1 MDMIILPD
9 KNALS
14 VCGAAQKRFRETALI
29 VMESRL
35 ITDLQLLIS
44 QVQIF
49 KARRKCMIKKMS
61 AVFLSA
67 VMLLCGL
74 CFPAAAEQEIVI
86 NGNELESFKG
96 RTKEQ
101 ITSLWQTAEI
111 ADYES
116 IFEEGKQSSYVA
128 PYSGGT
134 VRQDVLDNVWRNL
147 NYYRYLIGSPQITER
162 LVNQPDM
169 QNASV
174 LQAIN
179 LRDRENGVGLTHSLW
194 EYKKPDDMD
203 QGFYDS
209 AVYANH
215 NIISS
220 YTYQSAI
227 RGFFG
232 ESHFTYTAGHRT
244 SLLSPYIGSVQ
255 MGIGGATYGLT
266 RETAEAQENFSEK
279 FAAYPSPG
287 YFPKQDM
294 ASQSDWDIYLNEKVF
309 KQADEQSVFA
319 KITDLETG
327 ESFDYSKQQGNLSAG
342 RIIFLKAPRKDEG
355 YLYSHSYKVEIFGLR
370 DTDDREVK
378 IEYTVNF
385 FDKFE
390 GVGST
395 VKNVGFADTNK
406 STVFTDAASFDEA
419 VKKASPFLPKAVEVS
434 LESGIHFVL
443 DITGWTF
450 ENRGYSYFPGTSDE
464 IVCTP
469 AFNSGDIPKNVEDPE
484 SIHCNFS
491 IYIFEKGK
499 SEFSGNT
506 EGRELSSGQT
516 AELDLSVDYSGV
528 KYTWYKLNSDNSV
541 SRVSENER
549 ITVNVSKLTVSSLE
563 AGDSGRYFVVADAD
577 NFMNFFY
584 ISGLITLD
592 VDQSFYTCGDVNDDG
607 RVSSVDALLTLKAA
621 VGKIQLSQKQKN
633 AADVDSD
640 NDITVIDALKILCFA
655 VKKIEKFR

>member
-1 MDMIILPD
+1 MMKKI
-9 KNALS
+9 S
-14 VCGAAQKRFRETALI
+14 AA
-29 VMESRL
+29 
-35 ITDLQLLIS
+35 
-44 QVQIF
+44 
-49 KARRKCMIKKMS
+49 
-61 AVFLSA
+61 FLSA
-67 VMLLCGL
+67 VMLICGFCL
-74 CFPAAAEQEIVI
+74 PSAAEQETVI
-86 NGNELESFKG
+86 NGNELEGFKN

-101 ITSLWQTAEI
+101 IVSLWQSAEI

-116 IFEEGKQSSYVA
+116 IFEEGKQSSYEA

-134 VRQDVLDNVWRNL
+134 VRQDVLDNVRRNL
-147 NYYRYLIGSPQITER
+147 NYYRYLVGSPQITER
-162 LVNQPDM
+162 FVNQPDM

-244 SLLSPYIGSVQ
+244 SLLSPYVGSVQ
-255 MGIGGATYGLT
+255 MGLGGATYGLT
-266 RETAEAQENFSEK
+266 RETAEAREAFNER

-294 ASQSDWDIYLNEKVF
+294 ASQSDWDIYLNEKFF
-309 KQADEQSVFA
+309 KSADEQRVFA
-319 KITDLETG
+319 KITDLKTG

-355 YLYSHSYKVEIFGLR
+355 YLYSHSYKVEVFGLR

-390 GVGST
+390 GVGSA
-395 VKNVGFADTNK
+395 VKSVGFAETNK
-406 STVFTDAASFDEA
+406 SIVFTDAASFDEA
-419 VKKASPFLPKAVEVS
+419 VKKVSPFLPKAVEVS
-434 LESGIHFVL
+434 LESGSHFTL
-443 DITGWTF
+443 DITGWSF
-450 ENRGYSYFPGTSDE
+450 KNAGYSYFPGTSDE

-469 AFNSGDIPKNVEDPE
+469 AFNIGDIPKNVEDPE

-516 AELDLSVDYSGV
+516 AELDLSVDYNGV
-528 KYTWYKLNSDNSV
+528 KYTWYKLGSDNSV

-549 ITVNVSKLTVSSLE
+549 ITVNGSKLTVSSLE
-563 AGDSGRYFVVADAD
+563 AGDSGRYFVMADKD
-577 NFMNFFY
+577 TFMNFFY
-584 ISGLITLD
+584 VSGLITLN
-592 VDQSFYTCGDVNDDG
+592 VDRSLYVCGDVNDDG
-607 RVSSVDALLTLKAA
+607 RVSSVDALLTLNAA
-621 VGKIQLSQKQKN
+621 VGKIQLSERQKN
-633 AADVDSD
+633 AADVDFD
-640 NDITVIDALKILCFA
+640 NDTTAADAFKILCFA

>member
-1 MDMIILPD
+1 MM
-9 KNALS
+9 
-14 VCGAAQKRFRETALI
+14 
-29 VMESRL
+29 
-35 ITDLQLLIS
+35 
-44 QVQIF
+44 
-49 KARRKCMIKKMS
+49 KKIS

-74 CFPAAAEQEIVI
+74 CLPSVAEQEIVI
-86 NGNELESFKG
+86 NGNELESFKN

-101 ITSLWQTAEI
+101 ILSLWQTAEI

-116 IFEEGKQSSYVA
+116 IFEDGKQSSYVA

-134 VRQDVLDNVWRNL
+134 VRQDVLDNVQRNL

-162 LVNQPDM
+162 FVNQPAM

-179 LRDRENGVGLTHSLW
+179 LRDRENGVGLTHTLW
-194 EYKKPDDMD
+194 NYKKPDDMD
-203 QGFYDS
+203 QSFYDS

-232 ESHFTYTAGHRT
+232 ESHFTYTAGHRI

-255 MGIGGATYGLT
+255 MGLGGATYGLT
-266 RETAEAQENFSEK
+266 RETAEAEEAFNEK

-287 YFPKQDM
+287 YFPKQDLS
-294 ASQSDWDIYLNEKVF
+294 SQSDWDIYLNQKFF
-309 KQADEQSVFA
+309 KSADEQSVFA
-319 KITDLETG
+319 KITDLATG
-327 ESFDYSKQQGNLSAG
+327 ESFDYSESLGNLSAG

-355 YLYSHSYKVEIFGLR
+355 YLYSHSYKVEVSGLR

-390 GVGST
+390 GVSST
-395 VKNVGFADTNK
+395 VKSVGFADTNK
-406 STVFTDAASFDEA
+406 STVFTDAASLDEA
-419 VKKASPFLPKAVEVS
+419 VKKASPFLPTAIEVS
-434 LESGIHFVL
+434 LESGSHFVL

-450 ENRGYSYFPGTSDE
+450 ENTGYSYFPGTSDE
-464 IVCTP
+464 IVCIP
-469 AFNSGDIPKNVEDPE
+469 SFNTEDIPKNVEDPE
-484 SIHCNFS
+484 RIFCGFS
-491 IYIFEKGK
+491 ILISKEGESK
-499 SEFSGNT
+499 FSGST
-506 EGRELSSGQT
+506 ERKDMLSGQT

-541 SRVSENER
+541 SPVDKNDRISVSG
-549 ITVNVSKLTVSSLE
+549 SKLTINSLE
-563 AGDSGRYFVVADAD
+563 AGDSGRYFVMADAD

-584 ISGLITLD
+584 VSGLITLD

-607 RVSSVDALLTLKAA
+607 RVSSVDALLTLNAA

-633 AADVDSD
+633 AADVDFD
-640 NDITVIDALKILCFA
+640 NDITAVDALKILCFA
-655 VKKIEKFR
+655 VKKIEKF

>member
-1 MDMIILPD
+1 MMKKI
-9 KNALS
+9 S
-14 VCGAAQKRFRETALI
+14 AA
-29 VMESRL
+29 
-35 ITDLQLLIS
+35 
-44 QVQIF
+44 
-49 KARRKCMIKKMS
+49 
-61 AVFLSA
+61 FLSA
-67 VMLLCGL
+67 VMLICGFCL
-74 CFPAAAEQEIVI
+74 PIAAEREAVI
-86 NGNELESFKG
+86 NGNELEGFKN

-101 ITSLWQTAEI
+101 IVSLWQSAEI

-116 IFEEGKQSSYVA
+116 IFEEGKQSSYEA

-134 VRQDVLDNVWRNL
+134 VRQDVLDNVRRNL
-147 NYYRYLIGSPQITER
+147 NYYRYLVGSPQITESF
-162 LVNQPDM
+162 VNQPDM

-203 QGFYDS
+203 QSFYDS

-244 SLLSPYIGSVQ
+244 ALLSPYVGSVQ
-255 MGIGGATYGLT
+255 MGLGGATYGLT
-266 RETAEAQENFSEK
+266 RETAEAREAFNER

-294 ASQSDWDIYLNEKVF
+294 ASQSDWDIYLNEKFF
-309 KQADEQSVFA
+309 KSADEQRVFA
-319 KITDLETG
+319 KITDLKTG

-370 DTDDREVK
+370 NTDDREVK

-390 GVGST
+390 GVGSA
-395 VKNVGFADTNK
+395 VKSVGFAETNK

-419 VKKASPFLPKAVEVS
+419 VKKVSPFLPKAVEVS
-434 LESGIHFVL
+434 LESGSHFTL
-443 DITGWTF
+443 DITGWSF
-450 ENRGYSYFPGTSDE
+450 ENAGYSYFPGTSDE

-469 AFNSGDIPKNVEDPE
+469 ALNSNDIPKNVEDPE

-499 SEFSGNT
+499 SEFSGNA

-528 KYTWYKLNSDNSV
+528 KYTWYKLGSDNSV

-549 ITVNVSKLTVSSLE
+549 ITVNGSKLTVSSLE
-563 AGDSGRYFVVADAD
+563 AGDSGRYFVMADKD
-577 NFMNFFY
+577 TFMNFFY
-584 ISGLITLD
+584 VSGLISLN
-592 VDQSFYTCGDVNDDG
+592 VDRSLYVCGDVNDDG
-607 RVSSVDALLTLKAA
+607 RVSSVDALLTLNAA
-621 VGKIQLSQKQKN
+621 VGKIRLSERQKN
-633 AADVDSD
+633 AADVDFD
-640 NDITVIDALKILCFA
+640 NDTTAADAFKILCFA